1 MKYREEFVVIKKVF
15 YVKIL
20 LFKILIYD
28 KNRPNYCQDGVNIYQ
43 PKSLL
48 SILSVNPLRVGDL
61 ISFLVDF
68 CFWVASNDAAANVEN
83 AIFVSVSVLIF
94 LILQ

>member
-1 MKYREEFVVIKKVF
+1 MEYREEFVVIKKVF

-68 CFWVASNDAAANVEN
+68 CF
-83 AIFVSVSVLIF
+83 
-94 LILQ
+94 